1 MLDLLIVLG
10 GAVYAGITALRERS
24 IVENTA
30 SDAGLPAAAGRQ
42 AVAPVIT
49 STAYQTLDA
58 DKADRYLQVA
68 GAALGVSALALV
80 FPPAS
85 LIAVSLLT
93 YLSVPLY
100 KAATIG
106 LVVDRQ
112 PRSSMVGA
120 ILSLASLAS
129 GYYVLA
135 AGCSLAFFYSFKL
148 MLATRAGSRNRVAR
162 ILGENPRQ
170 VWLAYGDVEVEI
182 PFESLHAGDVIVLQA
197 GELVPIDGTVVHGMA
212 TVDQR
217 TLTGESHA
225 VEKAPGDAILAST
238 TLVAGKLHVRVE
250 KAGEQTT
257 VANIQRI
264 LVNTADYTTAAE
276 QKVGEFCNRMAGPT
290 LVAGGATALLL
301 GPVSGVALIGCNLT
315 EVNRATTP
323 LSMLNYLDL
332 TAEQGIL
339 VKDGRSLEL
348 LSNIDTVVFD
358 KTGTLTLD
366 QPHVGQIRC
375 FGDLIDDAILCLA
388 AAAGTRQTHPVA
400 RAVVMAAAERRLV
413 LPSLDNARYEIG
425 YGVKVEIDRRIV
437 HLGSARFMRKEG
449 IHVPDPA
456 ALAAVQ
462 EQAERNGYSL
472 VFVAQ
477 DLTLVGAIE
486 LHSSIRPEA
495 FGVIKRLK
503 ARGMELYIISGD
515 AEGPT
520 YHLAGQVGIDHCH
533 ANVLPEEKARIIRN
547 LRNQGRS
554 ICFVGDGINDAVA
567 LKTANVGISLS
578 GSSNAALDTAGIILM
593 NQSLNQ
599 LEPLFDLAGE
609 MERDRQRGYYATLV
623 PGAIG
628 AAGVLFFGM
637 GLPAALVLD
646 MCGVG
651 AAVGTAMW
659 PKLTHRPGTRPSTR
673 GVSGPP
679 SPALR

>member
-1 MLDLLIVLG
+1 MLDILIILG
-10 GAVYAGITALRERS
+10 GAAYAGIKALRERS
-24 IVENTA
+24 IDEKAASNASLPATA
-30 SDAGLPAAAGRQ
+30 SQQP
-42 AVAPVIT
+42 VAPAIT

-58 DKADRYLQVA
+58 EKADRYLQVA
-68 GAALGVSALALV
+68 GVALGMSSLALV
-80 FPPAS
+80 FPPAG

-93 YLSVPLY
+93 YLSLPLY
-100 KAATIG
+100 QAATIG

-120 ILSLASLAS
+120 ILSVAGLTS
-129 GYYVLA
+129 GYYVLT

-148 MLATRAGSRNRVAR
+148 MLKTQAGARNRVAR
-162 ILGENPRQ
+162 ILSENPCQ
-170 VWLAYGDVEVEI
+170 VWLAYGDVEVEV
-182 PFESLHAGDVIVLQA
+182 PFESLHAGDVIVLRA

-217 TLTGESHA
+217 TLTGESRA

-238 TLVAGKLHVRVE
+238 TVVTGKLHVRVE

-264 LVNTADYTTAAE
+264 LVDTENYTAAVE
-276 QKVGEFCNRMAGPT
+276 QKAGEFCNRMAGPT
-290 LVAGGATALLL
+290 LGAGGAAALLL
-301 GPVSGVALIGCNLT
+301 SPVSGVALIGCNLS

-332 TAEQGIL
+332 TAAQGIL

-348 LSNIDTVVFD
+348 LSTIDTVVFD

-366 QPHVGQIRC
+366 QPHVGQIHC
-375 FGDLIDDAILCLA
+375 FGDMVDDAILCLA

-400 RAVVMAAAERRLV
+400 RAVVMAAAERGLV
-413 LPSLDNARYEIG
+413 LPLLDNARYEIG

-449 IHVPDPA
+449 IHVSAPA
-456 ALAAVQ
+456 VLADVQ

-472 VFVAQ
+472 VFVAR

-486 LHSSIRPEA
+486 LHSTLRPEA

-515 AEGPT
+515 AEEPT
-520 YHLAGQVGIDHCH
+520 YHLARQVGIDHCR
-533 ANVLPEEKARIIRN
+533 ANVLPDEKAEIIRN

-554 ICFVGDGINDAVA
+554 ICFVGDGINDAIA

-578 GSSNAALDTAGIILM
+578 GSSNAALDTAGIILL
-593 NQSLNQ
+593 NRSLGQ

-646 MCGVG
+646 MCGIG

-659 PKLTHRPGTRPSTR
+659 PKLTHRSATRPL
-673 GVSGPP
+673 P
-679 SPALR
+679 